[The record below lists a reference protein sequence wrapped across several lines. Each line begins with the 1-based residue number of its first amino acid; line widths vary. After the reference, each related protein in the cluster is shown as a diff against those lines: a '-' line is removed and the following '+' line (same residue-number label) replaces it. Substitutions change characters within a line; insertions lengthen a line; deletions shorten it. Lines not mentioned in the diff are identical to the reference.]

1 MHSRCI
7 AAPIAVPPLLQTA
20 VLMTCHD
27 RMPLTLRCLDSLF
40 AASARAAG
48 LLTIDVFLVDDGCS
62 DGTGDAVRRRFPQV
76 RILPGYGSLYWC
88 GGMRKAWTAA
98 AEGDYDAYLWLNDDV
113 SLREDSLAILAS
125 TLEEGRR
132 EDGRGGIAVGST
144 LSTDAGG
151 AEVTSYGAMGPAGV
165 EKPGEMAR
173 RIELFN
179 GNIVLV
185 SRDAYRILGNLSA
198 AYTHGL
204 GDIDYGIRAKQK
216 GVPVRLAAGHQ
227 GSCDGNKTPRWR
239 RRDLPVWTRLYEL
252 HRPTGCPPWQL
263 ARLIWRNGGWYFP
276 WSVLKLYV
284 RALFP
289 RWI

>member
-1 MHSRCI
+1 MLQESD
-7 AAPIAVPPLLQTA
+7 AARNPLRTA

-27 RMPLTLRCLDSLF
+27 RMPLTLRCLESLF
-40 AASARAAG
+40 VAASHAHG
-48 LLTIDVFLVDDGCS
+48 LGMINVFLVDDGCC
-62 DGTGDAVRRRFPQV
+62 DGTADAVRRRFPQV
-76 RILPGYGSLYWC
+76 RVLPGSGSLYWC
-88 GGMRKAWTAA
+88 GGMRKAWAAA

-113 SLREDSLAILAS
+113 SLREDSLTVLLA

-132 EDGRGGIAVGST
+132 EDGRAGIVIGST
-144 LSTDAGG
+144 LSEGAGG
-151 AEVTSYGAMGPAGV
+151 ATITSYGAMGPKGA
-165 EKPGEMAR
+165 ETPGEQAR

-185 SRDAYRILGNLSA
+185 SRDAHGVLGNFSE

-204 GDIDYGIRAKQK
+204 GDIDYGIRARQR

-227 GSCDGNKTPRWR
+227 GTCAPNKLARWR
-239 RRDLPVWTRLYEL
+239 RPDVPLWTRLYEL
-252 HRPTGCPPWQL
+252 HRPTGCPPWQM
-263 ARLIWRNGGWYFP
+263 ARLIWSSGGWYFP
-276 WSVLKLYV
+276 WSVLKLYL

>member
-1 MHSRCI
+1 
-7 AAPIAVPPLLQTA
+7 
-20 VLMTCHD
+20 
-27 RMPLTLRCLDSLF
+27 
-40 AASARAAG
+40 
-48 LLTIDVFLVDDGCS
+48 
-62 DGTGDAVRRRFPQV
+62 
-76 RILPGYGSLYWC
+76 
-88 GGMRKAWTAA
+88 MRQAWAAA

-151 AEVTSYGAMGPAGV
+151 AEVTSYGTMGPAGV

-185 SRDAYRILGNLSA
+185 SRDAYRILGNLSG

-216 GVPVRLAAGHQ
+216 GVPARLAPGHL
-227 GSCDGNKTPRWR
+227 GSCAGNKIARWR
-239 RRDLPVWTRLYEL
+239 RPDVPVWTRLYEL
-252 HRPTGCPPWQL
+252 HRPTGSPPWQM

-276 WSVLKLYV
+276 WSVLKLYL